1 MFQISVCNDRL
12 TSLQKALMNEH
23 DDDLEPEVEEGA
35 EIEREEFP
43 ILGDKETDSLDVDPD
58 ELDIDPDESEL

>member
-1 MFQISVCNDRL
+1 
-12 TSLQKALMNEH
+12 MNEH

-43 ILGDKETDSLDVDPD
+43 VLDEEEIDDLDVDLD
-58 ELDIDPDESEL
+58 EVDVDPDESEL

>member
-1 MFQISVCNDRL
+1 
-12 TSLQKALMNEH
+12 MNEH

-43 ILGDKETDSLDVDPD
+43 ILDENETDNMDADLD
-58 ELDIDPDESEL
+58 ELEIDEDESEL